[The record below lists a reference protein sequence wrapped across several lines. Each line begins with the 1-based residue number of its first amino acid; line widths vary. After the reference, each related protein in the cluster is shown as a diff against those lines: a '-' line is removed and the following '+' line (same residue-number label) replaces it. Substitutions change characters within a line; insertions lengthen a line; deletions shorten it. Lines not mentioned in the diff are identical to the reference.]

1 LKFTYLYI
9 LQGFGNLT
17 ARILIVI
24 TAW

>member
-1 LKFTYLYI
+1 MYI

-17 ARILIVI
+17 ARVLIVI

>member
-1 LKFTYLYI
+1 LKYAYLYI

>member
-9 LQGFGNLT
+9 LQGFGNPT
-17 ARILIVI
+17 ARILIVF